1 MELLVPWM
9 LGTGLLIVIMPRIV
23 QAWDRWKLRWTLRR
37 QRRRRR
43 LRPHPS

>member
-1 MELLVPWM
+1 MELLLPWM

-23 QAWDRWKLRWTLRR
+23 RAVDRWKLRR